1 MYTSP
6 GVKGGKRRVEGDGLI
21 EILSSLP
28 ICLLSV
34 LSCLNEIFSKIKDLS
49 VVLATVFTV
58 PGSCEMLNKYVLN
71 E

>member
-1 MYTSP
+1 M
-6 GVKGGKRRVEGDGLI
+6 EGDGLI

-28 ICLLSV
+28 ICLLSI

-58 PGSCEMLNKYVLN
+58 PGSC
-71 E
+71 